1 MAKNRYVI
9 VSVTN
14 DLCTDQRVAKVCQFL
29 VDQGYRVTLVG
40 RNLPSSWELKVPYA
54 TKRFNLI
61 FNKGPLF
68 YINYS
73 ISLFF
78 YLLWAQRSILL
89 SNDLDTLFP
98 NFIISKLKQVPLV
111 YDSHE
116 YFTEVP
122 ELINRPFVQRVWE
135 SIEKSIVPQLKLCYT
150 VSGAIA
156 EAYEKKYGVQFM
168 LVRNLPKERV
178 VEIIEKENRII
189 YQGALNVGRG
199 LEYLIESMQFVEGEL
214 IIAGTGDIEE
224 RLRMMVNHFALG
236 NKVRFV
242 GRLNA
247 SDLFE
252 LTKTAKIGVSLEEE
266 LGLNYTYAL
275 PNKLFD
281 YIQARVPVLVSS
293 LPEMK
298 KVTQQYGIGEIINS
312 HDPKVIGDALNRMLA
327 SNHYQKWVENCDQ
340 AARILNW
347 ENEQTVL
354 KEIFSSL

>member
-1 MAKNRYVI
+1 MVRNRYII

-29 VDQGYRVTLVG
+29 VDQGYKVTLVG
-40 RNLPSSWELKVPYA
+40 RKLPSSWELMVPY
-54 TKRFNLI
+54 TIKRFNLI

-68 YINYS
+68 YLNYS
-73 ISLFF
+73 IALFF
-78 YLLWAQRSILL
+78 YLLWARKAILL
-89 SNDLDTLFP
+89 ANDLDTLLP
-98 NFIISKLKQVPLV
+98 NFLISKIKGTPLV

-122 ELINRPFVQRVWE
+122 ELINRPVVQRIWE
-135 SIEKSIVPQLKLCYT
+135 SIERTILPQLKLCYT
-150 VSGAIA
+150 VSDSIA
-156 EAYEKKYGVQFM
+156 QAYEKKYGVRFK
-168 LVRNLPKERV
+168 LVRNLPKEKAV
-178 VEIIEKENRII
+178 VPIEKKNRII

-199 LEYLIESMQFVEGEL
+199 LEYLIETMQFVEGEL
-214 IIAGTGDIEE
+214 IIAGSGDIED
-224 RLRMMVNHFALG
+224 RLRMMVNQYALDK
-236 NKVRFV
+236 KVRFV

-281 YIQARVPVLVSS
+281 YVQARVPVLVSS

-298 KVTQQYGIGEIINS
+298 RVTQRYGIGEIIYS
-312 HDPKVIGDALNRMLA
+312 HDPKEIAGALNGMLA

-347 ENEQTVL
+347 ENEQNVL
-354 KEIFSSL
+354 REIFSSL